1 MDENKHN
8 GSIVPEPLIIVA
20 VAIAFP
26 LVVLGS
32 LVETAIRR
40 MFRKGEV

>member
-1 MDENKHN
+1 MEERKQ

-32 LVETAIRR
+32 LVEAAIRR
-40 MFRKGEV
+40 MFRKEE